1 MPPGT
6 PSTRRCR
13 RDGGS
18 ACRQSSNVGVSASL
32 EHRTRGG
39 PIVDPSPD
47 SFPSFRLS
55 GRSSTGLCSPRW
67 FVRRHPQEVLD
78 SHHAQEESNGKWH
91 QLPRRVNEELGSAEM
106 DPSPTRLQL
115 RLPRRQDVLDS
126 LDIGAVGQGEYVRI
140 AALEDVH
147 GCSIRIARPPP
158 AVADQRE
165 AWQPRSE
172 PRLKRLKTRVV
183 NGRIHCSRVV
193 RAPVLSY
200 TVRRARSRP
209 KRPRWASSRRG
220 PGPLDSGD
228 RVKLEDAAAFG
239 CGLHT

>member
-172 PRLKRLKTRVV
+172 PPAEAIEDTGSERPDPLQS
-183 NGRIHCSRVV
+183 GR
-193 RAPVLSY
+193 P
-200 TVRRARSRP
+200 
-209 KRPRWASSRRG
+209 SSRHVIHGTPRPESAQEAAVG
-220 PGPLDSGD
+220 I
-228 RVKLEDAAAFG
+228 LEAGTGTA
-239 CGLHT
+239 